1 VSKRNVRFNSGKLSR
16 RSKTAGRAVPSVA
29 DSFSA
34 TVRDVS
40 SDGKGI
46 IEAPDGQVLF
56 VAGVWPGEVLQLT
69 RKRTGR
75 DVTVR
80 VDEILEA
87 SPSRILPRCA
97 SHSAGVCG
105 GCPWMFVDYDAQVE
119 QKHRRLE
126 RSLLRLGHVEAKR
139 DFAIA
144 PRPFEYRNRAQFK
157 SDGKALGY
165 VARETHDIA
174 DIAECP
180 ILTPINNRKLRALRT
195 ALPNSAWT
203 PSKKRQWT
211 TIDIDDERER
221 VMIDQRQ
228 PFRQGNSDQNTFIIN
243 WLKDCISELDEVD
256 SIVELFCGSGNF
268 TKVLAETSA
277 SHIVAV
283 EGDDASIA
291 QLTAQGLRGVT
302 GIRANLFSE
311 SDIRTLVPNVNGR
324 LGVVLD
330 PPREGLKERAALT
343 TLFSNAR
350 WVVYI
355 ACDLATWERDCGFL
369 SECGLSP
376 QEARGLDMFPQ
387 TPHMEI
393 LSVFTRA

>member
-1 VSKRNVRFNSGKLSR
+1 MSKRNVSFNSGKF
-16 RSKTAGRAVPSVA
+16 SKRKKAAGRSVPSVT

-40 SDGKGI
+40 SDGKGVV
-46 IEAPDGQVLF
+46 EAPDGQVLF
-56 VAGVWPGEVLQLT
+56 VVGVWPGEELQLT

-75 DVTVR
+75 EVSVR
-80 VDEILEA
+80 VDKILEV

-97 SHSAGVCG
+97 SHSSGVCG

-119 QKHRRLE
+119 QKQRRLE
-126 RSLLRLGHVEAKR
+126 RSLLRLGHAEANR

-165 VARETHDIA
+165 VAWGTHDIA

-211 TIDIDDERER
+211 TIDIDDEREPAL
-221 VMIDQRQ
+221 IDQRQ
-228 PFRQGNSDQNTFIIN
+228 PFRQGNSDQNSFIIN
-243 WLKDCISELDEVD
+243 WLRDSISELDEVD

-277 SHIVAV
+277 AHIVAV
-283 EGDDASIA
+283 EGDDVSIA
-291 QLTAQGLRGVT
+291 KLIAQGLRGVT
-302 GIRANLFSE
+302 GVRANLFSE
-311 SDIRTLVPNVNGR
+311 SDIRSLVPDVNGP

-369 SECGLSP
+369 SKCGLSL

-393 LSVFTRA
+393 LSVFRRA

>member
-1 VSKRNVRFNSGKLSR
+1 
-16 RSKTAGRAVPSVA
+16 VA

-87 SPSRILPRCA
+87 SPSRILPLCA

-243 WLKDCISELDEVD
+243 WLKDCISGLDEVD

-330 PPREGLKERAALT
+330 PPREGLKERASLT

>member
-1 VSKRNVRFNSGKLSR
+1 MSKRNVRFNSGKSSQ
-16 RSKTAGRAVPSVA
+16 RSKTAGRSVPSVT

-34 TVRDVS
+34 IVRDVS
-40 SDGKGI
+40 SDGKGVV
-46 IEAPDGQVLF
+46 EAPDGQVLF
-56 VAGVWPGEVLQLT
+56 VTGVWPGEALQLT

-97 SHSAGVCG
+97 SHSSGVCG

-119 QKHRRLE
+119 QKHRRLK
-126 RSLLRLGHVEAKR
+126 RSLLRLGQVEANR
-139 DFAIA
+139 DFIMA

-165 VARETHDIA
+165 VALGTHDIA

-180 ILTPINNRKLRALRT
+180 ILTPTNNRKLRALRT
-195 ALPNSAWT
+195 ALPNPAWT

-211 TIDIDDERER
+211 TIDIDDARER
-221 VMIDQRQ
+221 ALIDQRQ
-228 PFRQGNSDQNTFIIN
+228 PFRQGNSDQNSFIIN
-243 WLKDCISELDEVD
+243 WLESYISELDEVD

-268 TKVLAETSA
+268 TQVLAETSSA
-277 SHIVAV
+277 RIVAV
-283 EGDDASIA
+283 EGDDVSIA
-291 QLTAQGLRGVT
+291 KLTAQGLRGVT
-302 GIRANLFSE
+302 GVRANLFSE
-311 SDIRTLVPNVNGR
+311 SDIRTLMPKINGR
-324 LGVVLD
+324 LGVVMD

-343 TLFSNAR
+343 TLFSSAQ

-355 ACDLATWERDCGFL
+355 ACDLATWERDSGFL
-369 SECGLSP
+369 SDCGLSL

-393 LSVFTRA
+393 LSVFKRA

>member
-1 VSKRNVRFNSGKLSR
+1 MSKRNVRFNSGKLSR

-243 WLKDCISELDEVD
+243 WLKDCIFELDEVD

>member
-1 VSKRNVRFNSGKLSR
+1 VSKRNVSFNSGKFSR
-16 RSKTAGRAVPSVA
+16 RSKTAGRSVPSVT
-29 DSFSA
+29 DRFSA
-34 TVRDVS
+34 IVRDVN
-40 SDGKGI
+40 SDGKGVV
-46 IEAPDGQVLF
+46 EAPDGQVLF
-56 VAGVWPGEVLQLT
+56 VAGVWPGEELQLT

-75 DVTVR
+75 EVSVR

-97 SHSAGVCG
+97 SHKSGVCG

-119 QKHRRLE
+119 QKQRRLE
-126 RSLLRLGHVEAKR
+126 RSLLRLGHAEANR

-144 PRPFEYRNRAQFK
+144 PGPFEYRNRAQFK
-157 SDGKALGY
+157 SDGRVLGY
-165 VARETHDIA
+165 VAWGTHDIA

-203 PSKKRQWT
+203 PNKKRQWT

-221 VMIDQRQ
+221 ALIDQRQ
-228 PFRQGNSDQNTFIIN
+228 PFRQGNSDQNSFIIN
-243 WLKDCISELDEVD
+243 WLKNCIFELDEVD

-268 TKVLAETSA
+268 TKVLTETSA
-277 SHIVAV
+277 AHIVAV
-283 EGDDASIA
+283 EGDDVSIA
-291 QLTAQGLRGVT
+291 KLAAQGLRGVI
-302 GIRANLFSE
+302 GVRANLFSE
-311 SDIRTLVPNVNGR
+311 SDIRTLVPDVNGHV
-324 LGVVLD
+324 GVVLD
-330 PPREGLKERAALT
+330 PPREGLKERAAFT

-369 SECGLSP
+369 SECGLSL

>member
-1 VSKRNVRFNSGKLSR
+1 MSKRNVRFNSGKISR
-16 RSKTAGRAVPSVA
+16 RSKTAGSAVPSVT

-34 TVRDVS
+34 VVRDVS
-40 SDGKGI
+40 SDGKGVV
-46 IEAPDGQVLF
+46 EAPDGQVLF
-56 VAGVWPGEVLQLT
+56 VAGVWPGEALQLT

-87 SPSRILPRCA
+87 SPSRILPRCT
-97 SHSAGVCG
+97 SHSSGICG

-139 DFAIA
+139 EFASA

-165 VARETHDIA
+165 VAWGTHDIA

-221 VMIDQRQ
+221 ALIDQRQ
-228 PFRQGNSDQNTFIIN
+228 PFRQGNSDQNTFIIS
-243 WLKDCISELDEVD
+243 WLKGVLSALDDVD

-268 TKVLAETSA
+268 THVLAETSA
-277 SHIVAV
+277 AHIVAL

-291 QLTAQGLRGVT
+291 ALTARGLRGVT
-302 GIRANLFSE
+302 GVRANLFSE

-324 LGVVLD
+324 LGVVMD

-343 TLFSNAR
+343 TLFSSAR

-355 ACDLATWERDCGFL
+355 ACDLATWERDSGFL
-369 SECGLSP
+369 SDCGLSL

-393 LSVFTRA
+393 LSVFKRA

>member
-1 VSKRNVRFNSGKLSR
+1 MTDR
-16 RSKTAGRAVPSVA
+16 
-29 DSFSA
+29 FSA
-34 TVRDVS
+34 IVRDVN
-40 SDGKGI
+40 SDGKGVV
-46 IEAPDGQVLF
+46 EAPDGQVLF
-56 VAGVWPGEVLQLT
+56 VAGVWPGEELQLT

-75 DVTVR
+75 EVSVR

-97 SHSAGVCG
+97 SHKSGVCG

-119 QKHRRLE
+119 QKQRRLE
-126 RSLLRLGHVEAKR
+126 RSLLRLGHAEANR

-144 PRPFEYRNRAQFK
+144 PSPFEYRNRAQFK
-157 SDGKALGY
+157 SDGRVLGY
-165 VARETHDIA
+165 VAWGTHDIA
-174 DIAECP
+174 DIVECP

-203 PSKKRQWT
+203 PNKKRQWT

-221 VMIDQRQ
+221 ALIDQRQ
-228 PFRQGNSDQNTFIIN
+228 PFRQGNSDQNSFIIN
-243 WLKDCISELDEVD
+243 WLKSCIFELDEVD

-268 TKVLAETSA
+268 TKVLTETSA
-277 SHIVAV
+277 AHIVAV
-283 EGDDASIA
+283 EGDDVSIA
-291 QLTAQGLRGVT
+291 KLAAQGLRGVI
-302 GIRANLFSE
+302 GVRANLFSE
-311 SDIRTLVPNVNGR
+311 SDIRTLVPDVKGH

-330 PPREGLKERAALT
+330 PPREGLKERAAFT

-369 SECGLSP
+369 SECGLSL

>member
-1 VSKRNVRFNSGKLSR
+1 MSKRNVSFKSGKFSR
-16 RSKTAGRAVPSVA
+16 RSKTAGRSTPLVT

-40 SDGKGI
+40 SDGKGV

-56 VAGVWPGEVLQLT
+56 VPGVWPGEALQLT

-119 QKHRRLE
+119 QKHRRLK
-126 RSLLRLGHVEAKR
+126 RSLLRLGQVEANR
-139 DFAIA
+139 DFATA

-165 VARETHDIA
+165 VALGTHTIA

-180 ILTPINNRKLRALRT
+180 ILTPLNNRKLRALRA
-195 ALPNSAWT
+195 ALPNAAWT

-221 VMIDQRQ
+221 AMIDQRQ
-228 PFRQGNSDQNTFIIN
+228 PFRQGNSEQNTFIIN
-243 WLKDCISELDEVD
+243 WLANTIAELDDVD

-268 TKVLAETSA
+268 TQVLAETTA
-277 SHIVAV
+277 AHIVAV
-283 EGDDASIA
+283 EGDDVSIA
-291 QLTAQGLRGVT
+291 KLAAQGLRGVI
-302 GIRANLFSE
+302 GVRANLFSE
-311 SDIRTLVPNVNGR
+311 SDIRTLVPDVNGHV
-324 LGVVLD
+324 GVVLD
-330 PPREGLKERAALT
+330 PPREGLKERAAFT

-369 SECGLSP
+369 SECGLSL